1 MDNKKEIGRKIWD
14 LFLKKYSYGEI
25 AKELNINKSVVS
37 NIINYSMPPNDWCNE
52 KIEEIRK
59 TEEELKKQLNKK
71 NEKIKELEEETEEQ
85 NEIIKLGLISISIY
99 LIAVAIILYFF
110 NLSFYHNLLKIGLFI
125 GFSIVFIFAIL
136 YFLAF
141 LKYKDWI

>member
-1 MDNKKEIGRKIWD
+1 MDNKKEIGKKIWD
-14 LFLKKYSYGEI
+14 LFLKNYTYSQI
-25 AKELNINKSVVS
+25 AKQLNISKSVVS
-37 NIINYSMPPNDWCNE
+37 NIINYSMPPSDWCNE

-71 NEKIKELEEETEEQ
+71 NEKIKELEEETKKQ
-85 NEIIKLGLISISIY
+85 NEIIKFGLISITIY

-125 GFSIVFIFAIL
+125 GFFIVFIFAIL

-141 LKYKDWI
+141 LKDKDWI